1 MPTVRRQPTALH
13 PKPGG
18 FLRLNPPASPTKG
31 AAHCST
37 CEAVCCRLT
46 VVLQP
51 EEPIPGHLTTYSPE
65 GLRVMKRGSDGWCV
79 ALSGTRMNCS
89 IYETRPSV
97 CRRFVMN
104 GAYCKAVRADYRS
117 PVIADTQHASVA
129 HGLLPREHVGE
140 CTSHIQPLTILPRS
154 IPLAKTNYSFEKR
167 QREIAKKK
175 KQDNKQAKKL
185 ASRDDTKM
193 DSLAKA
199 ATVADA

>member
-1 MPTVRRQPTALH
+1 MNSPVS
-13 PKPGG
+13 
-18 FLRLNPPASPTKG
+18 PAKE

-51 EEPIPGHLTTYSPE
+51 EESIPDHLTTYSPE

-79 ALSGTRMNCS
+79 ALSATRMNCS

-104 GAYCKAVRADYRS
+104 GAYCRAVRADYRALIS
-117 PVIADTQHASVA
+117 TDTRHASVPQ
-129 HGLLPREHVGE
+129 GLLAQDHVGE
-140 CTSHIQPLTILPRS
+140 YTSRAQSLSILPRS
-154 IPLAKTNYSFEKR
+154 MPLAKTNYSFEKR

-175 KQDNKQAKKL
+175 KQDEKQAKKL
-185 ASRDDTKM
+185 ASREDTKTE
-193 DSLAKA
+193 SPAKGS
-199 ATVADA
+199 TTTES